1 MKAREMECSSEV
13 WKSDIEKIKP
23 FIMPGGSDSAE
34 LDNALELMGLSSNAV
49 LRSISR
55 LIPEAYEKDSSF
67 NSDLK
72 SFYENSSCFLEP
84 WDGPAAL
91 VFTNGNIVG
100 AALDRNGLRPV
111 RYHIT
116 KDNMIILGSEA
127 GMVNIDPSNIIRSG
141 RIAPGKMIAV
151 DSERKILL
159 SDTEIKSE
167 ICSTYDY
174 NKWCENNIHSIS
186 EMINGE
192 NLENEDSYIKS
203 EDLLTLQKAFGYS
216 LEDLERLFEP
226 MSLTGK
232 EPIGSM
238 GDDTPIAALSS
249 KPQSVFNYFK
259 QSFAQVTNPPIDPYR
274 EDSVMSLRVIL
285 GDKSSF
291 FDFESNVNKFFY
303 LDSPVLTSKEINFLS
318 SFKKTDFK
326 VCLLYTSPSPRDS

>member
-1 MKAREMECSSEV
+1 MCIR
-13 WKSDIEKIKP
+13 
-23 FIMPGGSDSAE
+23 
-34 LDNALELMGLSSNAV
+34 
-49 LRSISR
+49 
-55 LIPEAYEKDSSF
+55 
-67 NSDLK
+67 
-72 SFYENSSCFLEP
+72 
-84 WDGPAAL
+84 
-91 VFTNGNIVG
+91 
-100 AALDRNGLRPV
+100 DR
-111 RYHIT
+111 
-116 KDNMIILGSEA
+116 
-127 GMVNIDPSNIIRSG
+127 VNIDPSNIIRSG

-186 EMINGE
+186 EIINGE

-274 EDSVMSLRVIL
+274 EDSVMSV
-285 GDKSSF
+285 S
-291 FDFESNVNKFFY
+291 Y
-303 LDSPVLTSKEINFLS
+303 THLTLPTICS
-318 SFKKTDFK
+318 
-326 VCLLYTSPSPRDS
+326 V